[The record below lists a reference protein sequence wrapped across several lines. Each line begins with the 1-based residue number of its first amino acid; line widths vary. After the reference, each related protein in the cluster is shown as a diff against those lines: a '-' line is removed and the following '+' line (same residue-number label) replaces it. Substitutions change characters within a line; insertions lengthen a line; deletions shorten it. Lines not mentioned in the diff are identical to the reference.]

1 MENAAMDRQP
11 FFAVIWFHTPHLP
24 VVAGKKYRD
33 LYQDLTVKEQLYYGC
48 ITAMD
53 EQIGRLRNSLREMNV
68 ADNTMLWFCSD
79 NGPERGTPGS
89 AGPFRERKRSLYE
102 GGVRVPGLLEWPRQ
116 IPQARETAV
125 PCVTSD
131 YLPTILHVAGLEE
144 LPHPEPIDGVNLM
157 PLITGTAH
165 TRERPI
171 GFQSAGM
178 ATLSD
183 NQYKLVLVGQG
194 RNARTELYD
203 LTADP
208 GETNN
213 LAERLPEITDNM
225 RKTLKEWQAS
235 CERSASGSDYQ

>member
-1 MENAAMDRQP
+1 
-11 FFAVIWFHTPHLP
+11 
-24 VVAGKKYRD
+24 
-33 LYQDLTVKEQLYYGC
+33 
-48 ITAMD
+48 
-53 EQIGRLRNSLREMNV
+53 
-68 ADNTMLWFCSD
+68 
-79 NGPERGTPGS
+79 
-89 AGPFRERKRSLYE
+89 
-102 GGVRVPGLLEWPRQ
+102 
-116 IPQARETAV
+116 
-125 PCVTSD
+125 
-131 YLPTILHVAGLEE
+131 
-144 LPHPEPIDGVNLM
+144 
-157 PLITGTAH
+157 
-165 TRERPI
+165 
-171 GFQSAGM
+171 M